1 MFYLARMDYLAFFL
15 LQQSA
20 TNPLVSFLPLIFIV
34 AIFYFLVFMPMQRQK
49 KQQAQMLAALE
60 AGNEV
65 LTTGGIVGTI
75 VTVNQDMLVLRV
87 KPDNIKLQ
95 VARSA
100 VASLV
105 KPEQAVEEKK

>member
-1 MFYLARMDYLAFFL
+1 MQYLAFW
-15 LQQSA
+15 LQQQPAAS
-20 TNPLVSFLPLIFIV
+20 NPIIGFLPLIFIV

-49 KQQAQMLAALE
+49 KQQASMLAGLQ

-65 LTTGGIVGTI
+65 VTTGGIVGTVVSVAQDTLI
-75 VTVNQDMLVLRV
+75 VRV

-95 VARSA
+95 ISRAS

-105 KPEQAVEEKK
+105 NPEKALEEKK

>member
-1 MFYLARMDYLAFFL
+1 MLAFL
-15 LQQSA
+15 IQSA
-20 TNPLVSFLPLIFIV
+20 APSTSPVISILPLVFIV

-49 KQQAQMLAALE
+49 KKQSEMLSSLQS
-60 AGNEV
+60 GNEV

-75 VTVNQDMLVLRV
+75 VSITGDTLILRV

-100 VASLV
+100 VSSLV
-105 KPEQAVEEKK
+105 NQDKKIEEKK